1 MFIVQF
7 GTAMLRI
14 RMLSGEEVV
23 SVPLG
28 EVVNVLALKQRLNML
43 HGLPNRFRQRLLFR
57 GSPLDD
63 AATLSS
69 PADLELVLLTH
80 SDAAET
86 QVEELVTAAANGSA
100 TEASSA
106 RPKLRKRSS
115 FQTFGTISGP

>member
-1 MFIVQF
+1 
-7 GTAMLRI
+7 MLRI

-28 EVVNVLALKQRLNML
+28 EVVNVLSIEAAAEYAARPAESIQTK
-43 HGLPNRFRQRLLFR
+43 RLLFR

-63 AATLSS
+63 SATLSS

-80 SDAAET
+80 SDATET

-100 TEASSA
+100 T
-106 RPKLRKRSS
+106 RPLLPDLNFENALPFRHSEPSLDPK
-115 FQTFGTISGP
+115 T